1 MRPNC
6 TINYDDFEKVDIR
19 VGTVIR
25 AEEFPEARIP
35 AFKLWLDFGPEF
47 GELKTSAQVTKNY
60 NPSSLVGKQLAAVI
74 NFSPKQVGPFMS
86 DCLVLGFPDRSG
98 EVTLITTDQKV
109 PNGGKLF

>member
-25 AEEFPEARIP
+25 AEEFSEARIP
-35 AFKLWLDFGPEF
+35 AFKLWLDFGPEI
-47 GELKTSAQVTKNY
+47 GKLKTSAQVTKNY
-60 NPSSLVGKQLAAVI
+60 SPSNLVGKQLTAVI
-74 NFSPKQVGPFMS
+74 NFSPKQIGTFMS

-98 EVTLITTDQKV
+98 EVVLITTDQKV
-109 PNGGKLF
+109 PNGGKLY

>member
-25 AEEFPEARIP
+25 AEEFSEARTP
-35 AFKLWLDFGPEF
+35 AFKLWLDFGPEI
-47 GELKTSAQVTKNY
+47 GKLKTSAQVTKNY
-60 NPSSLVGKQLAAVI
+60 SPSNLVGKQLTAVI
-74 NFSPKQVGPFMS
+74 NFSPKQIGTFMS

-98 EVTLITTDQKV
+98 EVVLITTDQKV
-109 PNGGKLF
+109 PNGGKLY

>member
-1 MRPNC
+1 MEPSY

-19 VGTVIR
+19 VGTVLR

-47 GELKTSAQVTKNY
+47 GKLKTSAQVTKNY
-60 NPSSLVGKQLAAVI
+60 SPNNLVGKQLAAVI

-86 DCLVLGFPDRSG
+86 HCLVLGFPDRSG
-98 EVTLITTDQKV
+98 EVTLITTDRKV

>member
-25 AEEFPEARIP
+25 AEEFPGARIP

-47 GELKTSAQVTKNY
+47 GKLKTSAQVTKNY
-60 NPSSLVGKQLAAVI
+60 SPSSLVGKQLAAVI